1 MVNKIC
7 TASMTTVLSVI
18 KIVPQCVRFLLNIL
32 SSRFNDRLTKEEV
45 VSLCSLC
52 FAALVGKFG
61 SMIERFRK
69 KGFSKISKI
78 ISSIYC
84 AHPSYSSSSTY
95 TN

>member
-1 MVNKIC
+1 
-7 TASMTTVLSVI
+7 MTTVLSVI
-18 KIVPQCVRFLLNIL
+18 KIVPQCVRFLLNIKAAL
-32 SSRFNDRLTKEEV
+32 VSTTVERKEEV